1 MENFQFQQN
10 TSERVLLYFFS
21 ISAIPFSRRGR
32 RGAHYPQPL
41 AELITPQR
49 KPALPPPLRPSSHA
63 ALTPPLPLPSSP
75 QLKLESLSQLAC
87 TLAQTQGYSPYCLA
101 L

>member
-32 RGAHYPQPL
+32 RGAHYPQTF
-41 AELITPQR
+41 AELMNSQR
-49 KPALPPPLRPSSHA
+49 KQAIPPPLRSSSHA
-63 ALTPPLPLPSSP
+63 ALTHPLPLTSSP